1 MVNWFS
7 NPSIVCLDCLPL
19 HDCTVFLL
27 GELVFILPHSAR
39 TLKKKK
45 KIGPCQFK
53 SRVFAVRNQLVW
65 IFFETNNCKYRDI
78 LESGKPGIQSWLCY
92 LKTGLLYIYP
102 PVDQTF
108 IFQVGTST
116 LKLMWKLKR
125 GYSQSLVSC
134 THCNY
139 YLGIYGLSMEHSL
152 SLSFSSCSFPPTPY
166 WSWLLLSRS
175 PVPKKEQYG
184 P

>member
-1 MVNWFS
+1 MWLTDSLIHQLFAW
-7 NPSIVCLDCLPL
+7 
-19 HDCTVFLL
+19 TVFLCMTAL
-27 GELVFILPHSAR
+27 FFFWVYLCLFFLTQLEL
-39 TLKKKK
+39 LKKKNWAV
-45 KIGPCQFK
+45 QFK